1 MAKENQRSFRRP
13 VSGDTEILVVGLG
26 RFGTA
31 LAQTLVSLGHDV
43 LGVDTSAEI
52 VQDASDS
59 LTHVA
64 QADGMSVKA
73 LRQLGAADFGIGVV
87 AIGSDMESSILCT
100 AALVDIG
107 VPVIWAKAVTEPHG
121 RILERVGA
129 HRVVFPEHDM
139 GERVAHLVTGRM
151 MDYIELDPG
160 FALVETAAPRELWGK
175 SLSEA
180 GIRQRYGV
188 TVVCIK
194 PKGDAFTYA
203 TLDTVMNE
211 EDILLVAGDTR
222 RCELFANLN

>member
-1 MAKENQRSFRRP
+1 MAKNTRRSSRRP
-13 VSGDTEILVVGLG
+13 VTAETEILVIGLG
-26 RFGTA
+26 RFGSA
-31 LAQTLVSLGHDV
+31 LAETLVGLGHEV

-52 VQDASDS
+52 VQDASDR

-64 QADGMSVKA
+64 QVDGVSVKA
-73 LRQLGAADFGIGVV
+73 LKQLGAAEFSVGVV

-100 AALVDIG
+100 AALVDLGI
-107 VPVIWAKAVTEPHG
+107 PIIWAKAVTEPHG

-129 HRVVFPEHDM
+129 HHVVFPEHDM

-160 FALVETAAPRELWGK
+160 FALVETAAPRETWGK
-175 SLSEA
+175 SLAEA

-194 PKGDAFTYA
+194 PRGQAFTYA
-203 TLDTVMNE
+203 TLETVMNE
-211 EDILLVAGDTR
+211 DDILLVAGETR
-222 RCELFANLN
+222 HCERFANLN